1 MQTVTQEAELL
12 SAVKGKKAVVH
23 VHATWCPF
31 CRRFKPAFD
40 QAAAQVKGWDGLEC
54 IIDDES
60 NPIWEHYRIQA
71 VPTVLFFE
79 DGKVTRRL
87 DARLGIGLTE
97 KDLKTALKNAAA
109 L

>member
-1 MQTVTQEAELL
+1 MKTVTQDKELL
-12 SAVKGKKAVVH
+12 ATVRGKKAVVH
-23 VHATWCPF
+23 FHATWCPF
-31 CRRFKPAFD
+31 CRSFKPSYD
-40 QAAAQVKGWDGLEC
+40 RAAPQVKGWEALEC

-60 NPIWEHYRIQA
+60 NPIWTEYRINA

-87 DARLGIGLTE
+87 DARLGRGLSE
-97 KDLKTALKNAAA
+97 KDLQNALKEANA